1 MIPLL
6 GGMSATRT
14 KGCLFSEKI
23 PACQQGGVGNPRRGF
38 PTINPFPERVYLPSC
53 AFFEKKDFAVCGRQR
68 GVSPHTSPPL
78 KRRAK
83 LLLLHKLPF
92 ERIGKSFLHSK
103 PTIYPAFHAAIYSA
117 FHAAGLSSLYTAK
130 GYCKRC
136 NFNYFAKNENF
147 FEKRLTKGKK
157 EHIIVRTVRNIP
169 V

>member
-117 FHAAGLSSLYTAK
+117 FHAAGLGIAL
-130 GYCKRC
+130 YCKGILQTVQFQLFC
-136 NFNYFAKNENF
+136 
-147 FEKRLTKGKK
+147 EKRKFF
-157 EHIIVRTVRNIP
+157 
-169 V
+169 